1 MKKKFF
7 HFLFGAALLCSASAV
22 RAQGLENIIV
32 EPYYTVTQA
41 DADAYNNNFGGGSY
55 PLAAGMNV
63 YRVYVD
69 MAPNYKLNT
78 VFGSP
83 VGGGGVSP
91 NPLDVTTTT
100 TFWNDDNFGSDIP
113 GQTRRLDEGTAFDS
127 YITVNSTGTAGGA
140 AGCGSAA
147 AQVGVLRTADTDGNL
162 TLCTAYPSFT
172 GADGNVPGTS
182 PALTYNIGGLIN
194 FSALTAD
201 GSVFQVINDAWATLP
216 NSTGQDPTGT
226 NRVLIGQFTTNG
238 TFSFHLNVQ
247 LSSPTSV
254 LETYVWNQA
263 GAGEVVSPLL
273 TYPSACTPAAITSA
287 TSNSPICSLDPLN
300 LSVVATGTAPLSY
313 TWTGVGT
320 ITNGGTANA
329 SVTGATT
336 GNYNI
341 AVSNA
346 CGNVNQNV
354 AVVVNTATNWYA
366 DTDGDGFGAGT
377 ATLACVQPVGSVSN
391 NTDQCPA
398 DANKQVPGACGCGV
412 ADVATT
418 YYADTDGDGFGAGPA
433 IPGFTCIV
441 LGVTNNTDLCPA
453 DPLKQAPGACGCGVA
468 DVATTYYADTDGDG
482 FGDPADSQAGF
493 TCSVPSGF
501 VTNNTDNCPTLSG
514 LIGDVC
520 NDNNPNTSGDV
531 ITANCVCAG
540 VAANDCLGVPGG
552 PAQPG
557 TSCDDGLATTGND
570 TWSAN
575 CVCAGQLID
584 CLGVAGGSA
593 LPGTSCD
600 DGLATTG
607 NDTWS
612 ANCVCAGQLI
622 DCLGVAGGTALPG
635 TACNDNNPNT
645 SGDVYGANCVCAG
658 VLANDCLGVPGG
670 PAQPGT
676 SCDDGLAT
684 TGNDTW
690 SANCVC
696 AGQLIDCLGVA
707 GGTALPGTSCDDGLA
722 TTGNDTWS
730 ANCVCAG
737 QLIDCLGVAGGTALP
752 GTACND
758 NNPNTSGDVYG
769 ANCVCAGVLAND
781 CLGVP
786 GGPAQP
792 GTSCDDGLATTGN
805 DTWSANCVCAGQL
818 IDCLGVAGGTALPGS
833 ACNDNNPNTSGDVY
847 GANCVCAGV
856 LANDCLGVPGGPAVP
871 GTACNDNNPNTIN
884 DVYGANCVCAGT
896 PVGGCD
902 NWSLEL
908 TTDNAGSET
917 TWEIR
922 NAGTT
927 TVVDAGGPYA
937 NNTTVNEVV
946 CLIPGACYELIVTDA
961 NGMSN
966 GPIGG
971 FVLRDQ
977 NGKRVLDNAG
987 DGVFTGISQAVAPF
1001 CSPVGNDAILASQCD
1016 KVDWTPNQFLI
1027 ATPNSAV
1034 SAQYG
1039 VGNQTDDGYEFRLFN
1054 PDGGYDRTVYQS
1066 HANTSVGAP
1075 AGPNAAAHLNYSA
1088 LVTNPVPQ
1096 NVLLNVRVRS
1106 RVNGVFSAWG
1116 PACRFKID
1124 AVAANCPAVQLVST
1138 PGSQFSC
1145 GATNKIVGNSGP
1157 DGRIVSTQASRVI
1170 GGVSQQANRYQ
1181 FDITTTGGY
1190 SRTIVATTRTLV
1202 LGQWYTNPLLC
1213 GFNTYSVR
1221 VRASFDGG
1229 ATWCP
1234 YGATCSVGITN
1245 NLAAP
1250 FCTSAPA
1257 FAGGDDDRVF
1267 FDGDET
1273 SSVAT
1278 LSMWPNPN
1286 RGDQLYLTIDQ
1297 LNADVTTA
1305 TVDIFDL
1312 YGKKVTSRT
1321 IAINGSTLNT
1331 VINLDGTIASGMY
1344 LVNLTA
1350 GEQTFIQ
1357 RLVIQ

>member
-194 FSALTAD
+194 FAALTAD

-540 VAANDCLGVPGG
+540 VAANDCLGIPGG

-670 PAQPGT
+670 T
-676 SCDDGLAT
+676 
-684 TGNDTW
+684 
-690 SANCVC
+690 
-696 AGQLIDCLGVA
+696 
-707 GGTALPGTSCDDGLA
+707 
-722 TTGNDTWS
+722 
-730 ANCVCAG
+730 
-737 QLIDCLGVAGGTALP
+737 
-752 GTACND
+752 
-758 NNPNTSGDVYG
+758 
-769 ANCVCAGVLAND
+769 
-781 CLGVP
+781 
-786 GGPAQP
+786 AQP

-966 GPIGG
+966 GTIGG
-971 FVLRDQ
+971 FVMRDP
-977 NGKRVLDNAG
+977 NGKRVLDNSG

-1027 ATPNSAV
+1027 ASPNSAV

-1066 HANTSVGAP
+1066 HANTSIGAP
-1075 AGPNAAAHLNYSA
+1075 PGPNAAAYLRYSA

-1116 PACRFKID
+1116 SACRFKID

-1138 PGSQFSC
+1138 PGSQFGC
-1145 GATNKIVGNSGP
+1145 GATNKVVGVSGP

-1234 YGATCSVGITN
+1234 YGTTCSVGITN

-1250 FCTSAPA
+1250 FCTGVGS
-1257 FAGGDDDRVF
+1257 FADADDRVF

-1273 SSVAT
+1273 ASVAT

-1321 IAINGSTLNT
+1321 IAVNGSTLNT
-1331 VINLDGTIASGMY
+1331 VIALDASMANGMY
-1344 LVNLTA
+1344 VVNVSA